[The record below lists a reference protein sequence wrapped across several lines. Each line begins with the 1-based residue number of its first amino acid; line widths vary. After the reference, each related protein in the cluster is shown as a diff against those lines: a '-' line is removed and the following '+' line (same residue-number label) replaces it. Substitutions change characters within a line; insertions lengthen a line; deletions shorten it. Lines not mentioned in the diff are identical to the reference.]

1 MMANMTRAMLHE
13 VAVISRNALQNVWFN
28 DRELLGRKALYAK
41 CRGLVCGDRAEI
53 AAFNQDWTYV
63 HKVDADE

>member
-1 MMANMTRAMLHE
+1 MMKMTRATLHE
-13 VAVISRNALQNVWFN
+13 VAVLSRNALQNVWFN

-53 AAFNQDWTYV
+53 AAFNQDWSYI